1 MSALA
6 DARLDIDDGGCIVG
20 ETESGRHGDRCN
32 SKGEEGVKLL
42 MLVSNRC
49 S

>member
-6 DARLDIDDGGCIVG
+6 GARLDTDDGGYMAG
-20 ETESGRHGDRCN
+20 ETESGRHGGRCN
-32 SKGEEGVKLL
+32 SKGEEGVKPL